1 MSDEWR
7 GYSHEFI
14 NIKQGNNLSSNQSR
28 RRKHIRQSL
37 PDVLAECLNI
47 IILGLKIQRRSQWK
61 AELIVNGFGDLLIQ
75 LADAVLPHLSH
86 SML

>member
-1 MSDEWR
+1 MK
-7 GYSHEFI
+7 
-14 NIKQGNNLSSNQSR
+14 IKQVGGPPNNQSR